1 MDKNEYEYKQVKS
14 KAYYIF
20 WGIATVA
27 VVTGQ
32 FMMANSYR
40 RLSRSV
46 DRVEYTLYDGFR
58 LLRPRP
64 RFIPLPHPPAYEPPI
79 YKEIVPVPDQP
90 PIPNFVED

>member
-32 FMMANSYR
+32 FMMANAYR

-58 LLRPRP
+58 MIRYPRP
-64 RFIPLPHPPAYEPPI
+64 RFTPLPGPPPYEHPVHIEV
-79 YKEIVPVPDQP
+79 E
-90 PIPNFVED
+90 PIPNFIEEN